1 MAQTEMEFERAAALF
16 WALGGSVPHAP
27 ELEEWALQETSGG
40 TDREKLLLKAVNLC
54 SAGETPAHCY
64 LLTKLYSWLGPQ
76 YTADTIRWASRYLS
90 GRPWEKL
97 PRGITLQDGVEI
109 SRESAARAGVY
120 ADLAQAQVQRGET
133 GPAMVNYGE
142 AYRLEPYNA
151 MYPVKVADLLSLS
164 GSTQEALQYLE
175 NQKASRYYK
184 PVRYTDAR
192 GVRHTNDTFRQLLDA
207 QIRKLK
213 ARISQ

>member
-1 MAQTEMEFERAAALF
+1 MAETGMDFERAAALF
-16 WALGGSVPHAP
+16 WALGGSMPHIP
-27 ELEEWALQETSGG
+27 ELEEWALQEIADEA
-40 TDREKLLLKAVNLC
+40 DREKLLEKAVKLC
-54 SAGETPAHCY
+54 GTGETPAHCY
-64 LLTKLYSWLGPQ
+64 LLTKLYSWLGAP
-76 YTADTIRWASRYLS
+76 YTAETIRWASRYLS
-90 GRPWEKL
+90 GKPWEKL
-97 PRGITLQDGVEI
+97 PRGITVQDGIEI
-109 SRESAARAGVY
+109 SRESASRAGIY

-151 MYPVKVADLLSLS
+151 MYPVKVADLLAFS
-164 GSTQEALQYLE
+164 GSIQEALQYLE

-192 GVRHTNDTFRQLLDA
+192 GVRHTNDAFRQLLDA